1 MNFSLHLSDDLVRRL
16 NAVVQATGRSR
27 NALIRQA
34 IEAWLEHQ
42 EHRCW
47 PEEVLT
53 FQGIPETVPFEQART
68 ELLPPKEPFDAVSA

>member
-16 NAVVQATGRSR
+16 NAAAQATGRSR

-34 IEAWLEHQ
+34 IEAWLAQQ

-47 PEEVLT
+47 PAEVLT
-53 FQGIPETVPFEQART
+53 FQGVPEAVPFEQART